1 MEVII
6 REIEAALDA
15 GFYYLA
21 IAITLTLPD
30 ICAALE
36 SPQGRT
42 SGALYRDW
50 YNAWLAPSYPAV
62 TADDMYSLRCGLI
75 HQGRFGQG
83 NMQFGRILFTLP
95 TPQRNVFHHIIMD
108 DALNLDANRF
118 CRDVLQAV
126 RRWYAANQGNPVV
139 QGNLPRLLQF
149 YPHGLAPYI
158 IGTPLIA

>member
-21 IAITLTLPD
+21 IAVTLTLPD
-30 ICAALE
+30 ICSALE

-42 SGALYRDW
+42 SGPQYKAW
-50 YNAWLAPSYPAV
+50 YDNWLAAAYPMV

-83 NMQFGRILFTLP
+83 NMQYDRILFTLP
-95 TPQRNVFHHIIMD
+95 NPQRNIYHQNIMN
-108 DALNLDANRF
+108 DALNLDAATF
-118 CRDVLQAV
+118 SRDMLQAV
-126 RRWYAANQGNPVV
+126 KGWYAAKQTDPVV

-149 YPHGLAPYI
+149 YPQGLAPYMV
-158 IGTPLIA
+158 GMPLIA